1 MMTLTSDFFPSCR
14 ACSTSSLVLDSV
26 TLQMNLRAVRLT
38 CQRGA
43 ASAETADKSLPP
55 PEAPTEKKKEPSAA
69 SLPRHMRRGDGRKQP
84 PVWMMYGVEPGT
96 GTWALNRRKAENERG
111 EEGHA

>member
-1 MMTLTSDFFPSCR
+1 MAVSLFFSKLP
-14 ACSTSSLVLDSV
+14 CSFYIQPGPRLRDPADELESS
-26 TLQMNLRAVRLT
+26 Q
-38 CQRGA
+38 QGA

-55 PEAPTEKKKEPSAA
+55 PEAPTEKKKKREPSAV

-84 PVWMMYGVEPGT
+84 PVWMMYGVELGT